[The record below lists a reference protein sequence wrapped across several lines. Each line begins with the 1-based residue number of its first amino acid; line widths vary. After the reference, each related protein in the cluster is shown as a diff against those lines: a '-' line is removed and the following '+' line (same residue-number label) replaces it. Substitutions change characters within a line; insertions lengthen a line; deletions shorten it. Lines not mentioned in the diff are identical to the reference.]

1 MKRIAYFVHGRGR
14 GHASRSLTIV
24 PKIQALGHEFR
35 LFGGGNAD
43 DLLDNFAEY
52 KRLAPVMPDLS
63 GPRVLPRRFLGDV
76 RRLRRFRPHL
86 VISDGDMPS
95 VLAARWLGIPSLA
108 IGHDLVFWRCRL
120 PTTLPKKHLRAE
132 RLSGLVASRATF
144 GIAVHF
150 LPAEILAPNTYLA
163 RPALRPT
170 LEGAVEDGEHILCYF
185 RDPIGRRVLSEAE
198 STGARFIAFGDD
210 LGQLPDI
217 PIQRFDQ
224 RRFSELLRSCRAV
237 IASAGS
243 TLLAECILLGKP
255 VMALHKRRDSEQ
267 LLNSIL
273 IERARVGARCQF
285 ESVTAKDIER
295 FITGVERKSYQQIDL
310 ANEVRT
316 VPEVVVEVLSKIL

>member
-14 GHASRSLTIV
+14 GHASRALTVV
-24 PKIQALGHEFR
+24 PKIQTFGHELR

-52 KRLAPVMPDLS
+52 ERLAPVMPDLS
-63 GPRVLPRRFLGDV
+63 GPRILA
-76 RRLRRFRPHL
+76 RRLLSDIRLLRHYRPDL

-95 VLAARWLGIPSLA
+95 VLAARWLGITSLA
-108 IGHDLVFWRCRL
+108 IGHDLVFWRCHL

-132 RLSGLVASRATF
+132 RLSGWVASRATF
-144 GIAVHF
+144 GVAVHF
-150 LPAEILAPNTYLA
+150 LPAEIIAPNTYLA
-163 RPALRPT
+163 RPALRPN

-185 RDPIGRRVLSEAE
+185 RDPIGRRVLSEAV
-198 STGARFIAFGDD
+198 STGARFVAFGDD
-210 LGQLPDI
+210 LGQLPNLE
-217 PIQRFDQ
+217 IQPFD
-224 RRFSELLRSCRAV
+224 RCRFSELLRSCRAV

-267 LLNSIL
+267 KLNSIL

-285 ESVTAKDIER
+285 ETVTASDIER
-295 FITGVERKSYQQIDL
+295 FIVGVEKRAFERIDL
-310 ANEVRT
+310 ANKVRT
-316 VPEVVVEVLSKIL
+316 VPEVVVEVLSEIL